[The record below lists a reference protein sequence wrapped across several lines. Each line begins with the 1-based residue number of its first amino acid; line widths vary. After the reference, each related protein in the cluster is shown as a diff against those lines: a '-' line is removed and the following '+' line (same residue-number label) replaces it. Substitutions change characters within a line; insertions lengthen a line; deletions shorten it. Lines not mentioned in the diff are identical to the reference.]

1 MNLIQV
7 LITAAVLACGSAI
20 AVAQESLSAQVN
32 KPAEAQANKPAK
44 SPWTKMNK
52 RADCDPPLAQIY
64 RPTECKSPLAQPTKV
79 SSQLCWRNQL
89 RRSGNAAECY

>member
-7 LITAAVLACGSAI
+7 LITAAVLACGSAMV
-20 AVAQESLSAQVN
+20 VAQESPSAQLNRPAESPLAQVN
-32 KPAEAQANKPAK
+32 KSPE

-64 RPTECKSPLAQPTKV
+64 RPTECESPLAQATK
-79 SSQLCWRNQL
+79 
-89 RRSGNAAECY
+89 